1 MKVTLDQKTIQSMN
15 LFQTLTG
22 STVVDC
28 IDEEDELYFILAEGK
43 YGVTV
48 GKNGV
53 KIKNAEKVFRK
64 KIKVFEFAPDVEGFI
79 RNMIPDIQEITHKD
93 KIIFIKVDAKNRAK
107 IIGKGG
113 KNIKIINK
121 FLHRLFD
128 VEELKV
134 R

>member
-1 MKVTLDQKTIQSMN
+1 MKVTLDQKTIQSIN

-22 STVVDC
+22 SSIMDC
-28 IDEEDELYFILAEGK
+28 ITEDDELYFIVSEGK

-48 GKNGV
+48 GKNGI

-64 KIKVFEFAPDVEGFI
+64 KIKVFEYAPSVDDFIKNLIPDV
-79 RNMIPDIQEITHKD
+79 QEITHKG
-93 KIIFIKVDAKNRAK
+93 KIVYTKVDAKNRPK

-121 FLHRLFD
+121 FLQRLFD
-128 VEELKV
+128 IDELKV